1 MTKTWEGV
9 ALQQHV
15 REPVKVPSPAP
26 TPPLILPV
34 VPEVPVPSPATSVPV
49 YNFYLGITK

>member
-34 VPEVPVPSPATSVPV
+34 VPEVPVPAPATSVPV